1 MFAPCGKRGK
11 RLREVA
17 GQWGGTPGVLQKSA
31 QTIDPGTVTEI
42 LFFKSAE
49 LIERMRFTFS

>member
-42 LFFKSAE
+42 LFFE
-49 LIERMRFTFS
+49 ECGTY